1 MHLYWCDSVKC
12 RVSYRWGVLPGV
24 GWGQVVFFIIY
35 NLIMLPVTGVT
46 PGKKTFKYSRGDSF
60 YFPRFFFIFSVLFTP
75 ELSHCFSS

>member
-12 RVSYRWGVLPGV
+12 RVSYRWGGPTRG
-24 GWGQVVFFIIY
+24 GMGTSVFFIIY